1 MKKLYSQF
9 REFLKSIG
17 GQKFLILLA
26 PFMRLPDE
34 ATPPNS
40 RTQYLINQ
48 LHIRSGAPVVGSM
61 FFASALAIL
70 SRTVDRETNAWN
82 HHLNLDSF
90 SVWLY
95 MTGALS
101 ILSYALVVSKYLG
114 PRILNLIIK
123 EASFPTYSFGFWST
137 YYGGLLMFFGTFLWG
152 FTLLFVFKI
161 SWWLWFLLVI
171 GLGVGLWFLQRQLN
185 YRRQEFFKDISDL
198 ERLHLKTLETM
209 MTFIQLGL
217 SVLVW
222 WRWGF

>member
-1 MKKLYSQF
+1 MKKLYLQF
-9 REFLKSIG
+9 RQFLESFV
-17 GQKFLILLA
+17 GQKLLILLA

-34 ATPPNS
+34 SISSNS
-40 RTQYLINQ
+40 RIQYLIDQ

-70 SRTVDRETNAWN
+70 SRTLDRETNSWN
-82 HHLNLDSF
+82 HHLNLDSS

-95 MTGALS
+95 MSGALS
-101 ILSYALVVSKYLG
+101 LLSYALVLSKFLA
-114 PRILNLIIK
+114 PRLLNLMIK
-123 EASFPTYSFGFWST
+123 DAVFPSYTFGFWST

-161 SWWLWFLLVI
+161 SWWLWFLLFI
-171 GLGVGLWFLQRQLN
+171 GLGIALWFLQRQL
-185 YRRQEFFKDISDL
+185 YFRRQEFIKSLSYL

-209 MTFIQLGL
+209 MTIIQLGIGIFI
-217 SVLVW
+217 W

>member
-1 MKKLYSQF
+1 MKKLYLQF
-9 REFLKSIG
+9 RHFLKSIV
-17 GQKFLILLA
+17 GQKCLILLA
-26 PFMRLPDE
+26 PFTQLPDE
-34 ATPPNS
+34 VTSSPG
-40 RTQYLINQ
+40 RIQYLINQ

-70 SRTVDRETNAWN
+70 SRTVDRETNSWH

-90 SVWLY
+90 NVWVY

-101 ILSYALVVSKYLG
+101 TLSYCLVISKYLA
-114 PRILNLIIK
+114 PRLLNLVLK
-123 EASFPTYSFGFWST
+123 HAPFPCYSFGFWST

-161 SWWLWFLLVI
+161 SWWLWVLLVLS
-171 GLGVGLWFLQRQLN
+171 LGIAVWFLQRQLSM
-185 YRRQEFFKDISDL
+185 RRQEFTKDLSSL

-209 MTFIQLGL
+209 MSVVQSGL
-217 SVLVW
+217 AVLVW